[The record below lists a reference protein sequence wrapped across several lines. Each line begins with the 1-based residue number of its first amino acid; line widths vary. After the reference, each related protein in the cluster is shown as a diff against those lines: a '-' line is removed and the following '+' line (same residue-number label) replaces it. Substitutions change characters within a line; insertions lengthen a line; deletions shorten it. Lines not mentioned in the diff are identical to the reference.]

1 MQRTQ
6 HEQTPDSKSF
16 HHNHF
21 QLTTVSQVE
30 LGEQSD
36 IPEIT

>member
-6 HEQTPDSKSF
+6 HEHTPDSNSF
-16 HHNHF
+16 QQNHF
-21 QLTTVSQVE
+21 QLTTVAQVE